1 MLRIVKN
8 MRDLSFGAL
17 MEVYR
22 ESNTENGMEF
32 WPEEA
37 PWRQLQLAEER
48 FYEYLR
54 FDFFSAPG
62 SFYALWEVAGKPVS
76 ALRLEPYRD
85 GLLLEALETAPEHRG
100 KGYAQQLIES
110 ILDTLQS
117 GKVYSHVGKKND
129 ASLRVH
135 EKCGFRRISEQAVYI
150 DGSANS
156 RCCTF
161 LYEKTREA

>member
-54 FDFFSAPG
+54 YDFFSAPG
-62 SFYALWEVAGKPVS
+62 SFYALWEVAGKPMS

-85 GLLLEALETAPEHRG
+85 GMLMEAQETHPAYRRM
-100 KGYAQQLIES
+100 GYAARMIRAVQEACPNVKI
-110 ILDTLQS
+110 
-117 GKVYSHVGKKND
+117 YSHVGKRNK
-129 ASLRVH
+129 ASLITH
-135 EKCGFRRISEQAVYI
+135 ERCGFRRISDQAVYA
-150 DGSANS
+150 DGSVNS
-156 RCCTF
+156 RSYTLCW
-161 LYEKTREA
+161 EGKK